1 MDETCTK
8 CPILPAAVT
17 QGSEFLHD
25 TNAIVI
31 IISFEILA
39 FAMLI
44 AWIGGIVAL
53 ECTASC
59 ADSVQ

>member
-44 AWIGGIVAL
+44 VVLDWRNCG
-53 ECTASC
+53 T
-59 ADSVQ
+59 